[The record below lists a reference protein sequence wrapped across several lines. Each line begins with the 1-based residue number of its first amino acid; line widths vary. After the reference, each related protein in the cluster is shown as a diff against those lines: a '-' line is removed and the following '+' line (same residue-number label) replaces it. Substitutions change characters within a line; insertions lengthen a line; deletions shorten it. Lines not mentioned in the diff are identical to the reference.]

1 MTAGVAASTATPW
14 PAPQATYPVQ
24 AVVRVPGS
32 KSETNRALVLAA
44 LADGPSR
51 ITGGLV
57 ARDTDLMI
65 EALRTLGATI
75 EIGDDGWLVTPA
87 ASFSGGTIDC
97 GLAGTVMRFV
107 PALAALADSPVRLI
121 GDEQAYQRPM
131 GPVLDGLRQL
141 GVQVDADDPARLP
154 ATVTGPVRASDEPVV
169 IDSSSSSQFVSAL
182 LLIGARLP
190 DGLELRHEG
199 PTLPSRPHI
208 AMTVDM
214 LRDRGVRIDES
225 EDGLRWV
232 IHPGPIAALDVRVEP
247 DLSNAAPFLAAAA
260 VSGGTVTIP
269 GWPMRTVQPGDQLR
283 RIFDQFG
290 CETSLDETGFT
301 VTASE
306 GNLDGIEVD
315 LSDASELT
323 PVVSAVAALAQHT
336 SHIHG
341 VAHIRGHET
350 DRLAALEAEL
360 DGLGSRV
367 SQTSDGLSIHPAML
381 HGNTF
386 RSYADHRMAQAGA
399 VLGLVVHDVVLDD
412 IGCTAKT
419 MPEFPQLWEQMLR
432 DSEAAV
438 EAAVDAASDDK
449 PRDAKEE

>member
-1 MTAGVAASTATPW
+1 MTAAVAHPAPLTPW
-14 PAPQATYPVQ
+14 PAPQATYPVR
-24 AVVRVPGS
+24 AVVEVPGS

-65 EALRTLGATI
+65 EALRTLGVSV
-75 EIGDDGWLVTPA
+75 EVSDDGWQVTPPD
-87 ASFSGGTIDC
+87 SFTGGTVDC

-107 PALAALADSPVRLI
+107 PALAALADGPVQLT
-121 GDEQAYQRPM
+121 GDPQSFRRPM
-131 GPVLDGLRQL
+131 GPVLEGLRQL
-141 GVQVDADDPARLP
+141 GVTVDGESAARLP
-154 ATVTGPVRASDEPVV
+154 CTVTGPVRASDEPVV
-169 IDSSSSSQFVSAL
+169 IDSSASSQFVSAL
-182 LLIGARLP
+182 LLVGARLP
-190 DGLELRHEG
+190 DGLELRHNG
-199 PTLPSRPHI
+199 TTLPSRPHI
-208 AMTVDM
+208 AMTVEM

-225 EDGLRWV
+225 DDGLRWV
-232 IHPGPIAALDVRVEP
+232 VYPGPIAAVDVQVEP

-260 VSGGTVTIP
+260 VTGGTVTIP

-283 RIFDQFG
+283 HIFNQFG
-290 CETSLDETGFT
+290 CETSLDDAGFT
-301 VTASE
+301 VTAPD
-306 GNLDGIEVD
+306 GPLDGIEVD

-323 PVVSAVAALAQHT
+323 PVVTAVAALAEHT

-381 HGNTF
+381 HGNEF

-399 VLGLVVHDVVLDD
+399 ILGLVVHDVVLDD
-412 IGCTAKT
+412 IGCTSKT
-419 MPEFPQLWEQMLR
+419 MPEFPQLWDQMLQ
-432 DSEAAV
+432 DSVAAV
-438 EAAVDAASDDK
+438 ETAAAEADA
-449 PRDAKEE
+449 PTEE